1 MNDSLNLRDQL
12 AQRNRQ
18 LQEIA
23 AQLKTELFGIDAII
37 DRVIDAVRA
46 WYVMPELVSRPV
58 IVCLW
63 GLTGTGKTQLV
74 RRLAQLLGFYDRF
87 VEVQMDG
94 FSNGASWRGAQS
106 ISGMLAQS
114 GVREGEPGILALDE
128 FQRFRTIDAK
138 RGELRVE
145 RYQDIWALLSDG
157 RLPPALSLLGDI
169 ESSLAEAAFDAERAE
184 ATDVKLR
191 FKLRTWEAQE
201 LQRNLKLGEPLMEIM
216 AWTPE
221 QIQDR
226 LRDFRETG
234 QQHWETDY
242 SRLLVFVC
250 GNLDEMYEDLATSV
264 DDCDSD
270 ADTFHARTGKLSLI
284 DVKQALNRRFKPEQV
299 ARLGNEHVIYPS
311 LSRHAYEQV
320 IARTCERY
328 AEETRARCGLRFE
341 VAASV
346 REQIYA
352 NAVFP
357 AQGTRPL
364 FSSLHG
370 ILGTGLAKAALWAIE
385 QGAAADDAVRLTADA
400 RGMTATWAER
410 STAIAA
416 PFEISRLRQ
425 RNHPDF
431 RALLAVHEAGHGL
444 VHALLFGRAP
454 KEIKIHVASF
464 EGGYNAYA
472 SRKVWSRRNLLDSIC
487 TSLAGRAAELLVF
500 GPALSSSGAESDLRK
515 ATETAARMLRFLGHG
530 MRIGRSDVCAESD
543 GNVCTDVE
551 ASNAPIEALL
561 QGEHARATALLE
573 THRDALLALVDE
585 LMTTG
590 QVTPARFAAVV
601 GLPLDTP
608 EDALDPYAQRLAAFR
623 RVGKTIHGPGA
634 KDVAARGTVADDA
647 TAPRNSAN
655 VAALRGSYVNDAAVI
670 GAPTVHPSA
679 EYSARPSS
687 VATSTP
693 SDAPRFQHALASS
706 DISTEP

>member
-1 MNDSLNLRDQL
+1 MNDSNELRERL
-12 AQRNRQ
+12 AQRSRQ

-23 AQLKTELFGIDAII
+23 AQLKTELFGIDTVI

-46 WYVMPELVSRPV
+46 WYVLPELVSRPV

-128 FQRFRTIDAK
+128 FQRFRTIDDK

-145 RYQDIWALLSDG
+145 RYQDVWALLSDG

-169 ESSLAEAAFDAERAE
+169 ESSMAEAAYDAERAE
-184 ATDVKLR
+184 AHDAKLR
-191 FKLRTWEAQE
+191 FKLRSWEAQE
-201 LQRNLKLGEPLMEIM
+201 LQRNLKLDEPLMEIM
-216 AWTPE
+216 AWAPE
-221 QIQDR
+221 QIQQR
-226 LRDFRETG
+226 LRAFRESG
-234 QQHWETDY
+234 QQQWETDY

-270 ADTFHARTGKLSLI
+270 ADTFHALTSKLSVI
-284 DVKQALNRRFKPEQV
+284 DVKQALNKRFKPEQV
-299 ARLGNEHVIYPS
+299 ARLGNEQVIYPS
-311 LSRHAYEQV
+311 LSRRAFEQL
-320 IARTCERY
+320 IEQGCARY
-328 AEETRARCGLRFE
+328 ARETEAHCGLRFE
-341 VAASV
+341 LDASV

-364 FSSLHG
+364 FSSLHA
-370 ILGTGLAKAALWAIE
+370 ILGAGLAKAALWALE
-385 QGAAADDAVRLTADA
+385 RGAVAGDGVGLTADGRSLIA
-400 RGMTATWAER
+400 HWRGQ
-410 STAIAA
+410 SHAIAA

-425 RNHPDF
+425 RSNADF

-454 KEIKIHVASF
+454 QEIKIHVASF

-472 SRKVWSRRNLLDSIC
+472 SRKVWSRRNLLDSVC

-500 GPALSSSGAESDLRK
+500 GRESSSSGAESDLRK
-515 ATETAARMLRFLGHG
+515 ATETAARMLRHLGHG
-530 MRIGRSDVCAESD
+530 SRIGRSDVSSES
-543 GNVCTDVE
+543 GENVCTDAQ

-561 QGEHARATALLE
+561 QAEHARATSLIE
-573 THRDALLALVDE
+573 THRGALLALVDE
-585 LMTTG
+585 LMDQG
-590 QVTPARFAAVV
+590 QVTPARSAAVT
-601 GLPLDTP
+601 GLALGAP
-608 EDALDPYAQRLAAFR
+608 EDALDPYAQGLAEFRAQGQARERLRA
-623 RVGKTIHGPGA
+623 
-634 KDVAARGTVADDA
+634 
-647 TAPRNSAN
+647 
-655 VAALRGSYVNDAAVI
+655 
-670 GAPTVHPSA
+670 
-679 EYSARPSS
+679 
-687 VATSTP
+687 
-693 SDAPRFQHALASS
+693 
-706 DISTEP
+706 